1 MERNRKQKLL
11 MIIALVL
18 GITSL
23 SIGFAAFSTT
33 LNISSSASVSPNS
46 DTFSVKFSTSQNS
59 LVVGAVTPSSKTSGI
74 TATNGVINNSFNPMI
89 SNLSAQFTAPGQYV
103 EYTFYARNEGEYT
116 AYLNN
121 INYIG
126 EKKCTPGT
134 GTTASLVEA
143 ACNSITM
150 TVTVSGKEY
159 NVTTGITGHAL
170 AKKNGEEVKV
180 KLSYETNGELADGE
194 FTVAFGDVTLVYS
207 SIDDSTFVPPITGG
221 GVNGTTL
228 VSIMSKDA
236 VSDSSVDFSSSTGL
250 DVENNIAYVVNGT
263 ENNQYPIY
271 YYRGNVTKNN
281 VIFANF
287 CWKIVRTTETG
298 GTKLVYSGVPS
309 ADGQCNDMDEERS
322 IGTSAFNT
330 SYDSIDD
337 LRYIYADG
345 KDSTIKA
352 YIDDWYEANMTTYT
366 SKLEDTVWCN
376 DRSVYKAEAGYV
388 FFGAWGRL
396 NNSPYKPS
404 LECGAESQMTVSL
417 TDVDKHLKYPV
428 ALLTA
433 DEIFFA
439 GINFTSYLYTGAG
452 MWSLTPSHSL
462 FDSFYGFRIMDD
474 GLDTENPDLPL
485 CVHPTISLKPGT
497 TITGT
502 GDGSVSSPYVIE

>member
-1 MERNRKQKLL
+1 
-11 MIIALVL
+11 
-18 GITSL
+18 
-23 SIGFAAFSTT
+23 
-33 LNISSSASVSPNS
+33 
-46 DTFSVKFSTSQNS
+46 
-59 LVVGAVTPSSKTSGI
+59 
-74 TATNGVINNSFNPMI
+74 
-89 SNLSAQFTAPGQYV
+89 
-103 EYTFYARNEGEYT
+103 
-116 AYLNN
+116 
-121 INYIG
+121 
-126 EKKCTPGT
+126 
-134 GTTASLVEA
+134 
-143 ACNSITM
+143 
-150 TVTVSGKEY
+150 
-159 NVTTGITGHAL
+159 
-170 AKKNGEEVKV
+170 
-180 KLSYETNGELADGE
+180 
-194 FTVAFGDVTLVYS
+194 
-207 SIDDSTFVPPITGG
+207 
-221 GVNGTTL
+221 
-228 VSIMSKDA
+228 MSKDA

-309 ADGQCNDMDEERS
+309 ADGQCNAMYEERS
-322 IGTSAFNT
+322 IGESAFNT

-345 KDSTIKA
+345 TDSTMKA

-474 GLDTENPDLPL
+474 VLDPENPDLPL